1 VDLASDALWRA
12 GATAI
17 EERETATGVLLVAGV
32 APRTGIGPLLA
43 AVQDRW
49 PAEVTTVDVDGA
61 LDAWRAFARPVTVG
75 RRLRVRP
82 PWLAAGPRAAAVE
95 VLIDPGRA
103 FGSGA
108 HASTRLALAAIER
121 LVRGGERVLD
131 AGCGSGVLGVAALA
145 LGASQAVGVDRDPDA
160 VVASRANAARN
171 GLADRF
177 TVTGR
182 SLGEVA
188 AAGPPFDLVAAN
200 LLLPDLLAGAPA
212 LRVAIEAER
221 IGTQVGTEQYGICTV
236 SPGRTARPPGNA
248 DHRWPRRRAHQRR
261 HLAAGGSLVVS
272 GILVDQRPPVME
284 AAARLGLVAVGEET
298 AEGWLALTFTRRPG

>member
-1 VDLASDALWRA
+1 VAVPRGVDVDLAGDALWRA
-12 GATAI
+12 GAAAI
-17 EERETATGVLLVAGV
+17 EERETSTGVLLVAGV
-32 APRTGIGPLLA
+32 APRADIGRLLA

-49 PAEVTTVDVDGA
+49 PAEVMAVDVDGA

-82 PWLAAGPRAAAVE
+82 PWVAAGPRAAAVE

-131 AGCGSGVLGVAALA
+131 AGCGSGVLGIAALA
-145 LGASQAVGVDRDPDA
+145 LGAAEAVGVDHDPDA
-160 VVASRANAARN
+160 VAASGANAARN

-182 SLGEVA
+182 PLGDVA

-200 LLLPDLLAGAPA
+200 LLLPDLLAVTPA
-212 LRVAIEAER
+212 LRAA
-221 IGTQVGTEQYGICTV
+221 
-236 SPGRTARPPGNA
+236 
-248 DHRWPRRRAHQRR
+248 
-261 HLAAGGSLVVS
+261 LAAGGSLVVS
-272 GILVDQRPPVME
+272 GIVVDQRAPVTE
-284 AAARLGLVAVGEET
+284 AAARLGLVSLGEET
-298 AEGWLALTFTRRPG
+298 DEGWLAATFAQPPD